1 MFPFGAETGNP
12 PGLSIGDVGKDVA
25 CLLLLVSL
33 GPMKATGTS
42 MELSVGEVGNK
53 VAFLRLFASFGS
65 VDGIG
70 MSLE

>member
-1 MFPFGAETGNP
+1 
-12 PGLSIGDVGKDVA
+12 
-25 CLLLLVSL
+25 
-33 GPMKATGTS
+33 